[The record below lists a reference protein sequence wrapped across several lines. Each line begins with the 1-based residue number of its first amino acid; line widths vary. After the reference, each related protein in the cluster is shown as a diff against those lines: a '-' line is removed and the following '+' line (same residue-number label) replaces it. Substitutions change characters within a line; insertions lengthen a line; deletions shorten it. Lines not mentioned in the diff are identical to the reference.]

1 MAEATLLDL
10 KAIHGEDVLSAELTF
25 TSGRDAKYFMQ
36 DYTYNMNKSMRLR
49 AGKKS
54 GNSKTFVCT
63 CASCEW
69 RVIATK
75 CKRKNED
82 EYFYFSTI
90 HDVHSEGCTSTRKA
104 SERQL
109 SLLTYNP
116 REHSIL
122 LPTATKKPRRE
133 NIVELVVK
141 TLLDEN
147 VDHRKLSVKAI
158 QALFQQKHGAPVS
171 AHNATRAKE
180 VLKTANAYAK
190 DDGSALLDT
199 PPMLQMMP
207 QLQYPDIQLLV
218 GKNKQVAQLLMEA
231 VQHGDISALRTLL
244 HNTKVDLEAIDAFGC
259 TALIVATATKHLNV
273 VNCLLDFGANT
284 EAMNPQ
290 GLTSLWIAVQMD
302 QLHIAK
308 CLLDHKANI
317 EATDEHSRTPLLF
330 ASQQGNVKMVKFLV
344 KRRANLEAS
353 DDDDNTALLLA
364 IQYQKRDVIDFLIK
378 KGAST
383 NVRNIDGMT
392 AIGLANAGPSLEI
405 VHMVAHPSQTV
416 AEV

>member
-1 MAEATLLDL
+1 MNEVLDL

-36 DYTYNMNKSMRLR
+36 DYCFNHNKSMRLR
-49 AGKKS
+49 IGKKS

-63 CASCEW
+63 CPTCEW
-69 RVIATK
+69 KVIATK

-82 EYFYFSTI
+82 EYFYYSTI

-133 NIVELVVK
+133 NVVEMIVK
-141 TLLDEN
+141 TLAEEDIE
-147 VDHRKLSVKAI
+147 HRKLSVKAI
-158 QALFQQKHGAPVS
+158 QTLFQQKHGVPVS

-180 VLKTANAYAK
+180 VLKSTVFDK
-190 DDGSALLDT
+190 QDT
-199 PPMLQMMP
+199 HGLEPPILHMPPM
-207 QLQYPDIQLLV
+207 
-218 GKNKQVAQLLMEA
+218 QVAQLLMEA

-244 HNTKVDLEAIDAFGC
+244 HNTKVDLEVIDPFGC
-259 TALIVATATKHLNV
+259 TSLIVATATKHLNI

-302 QLHIAK
+302 QIHIAK

-317 EATDEHSRTPLLF
+317 EAADEHSRTPLLF
-330 ASQQGNVKMVKFLV
+330 AAQQGNTKMVKFLV
-344 KRRANLEAS
+344 KRRANVEAS

-364 IQYQKRDVIDFLIK
+364 IRYQHRDVVDFLIK

-392 AIGLANAGPSLEI
+392 AMGLANAGPSLEI
-405 VHMVAHPSQTV
+405 VHLVAHPTSV